1 MQWFSSSS
9 GPSSS
14 SATSSQPSLLA
25 EWNSY
30 AAARS
35 AEDDAGDGFGIDIE
49 AAVRSANDRVAGTFG
64 VTSLVPLAAVASWAV
79 SQIVSVRNV
88 MVLVDELIKTAKLL
102 ATPGKGILA
111 SDESTGTIGKRL
123 SSINLENVEAN
134 RQALR
139 ELLFTAPGVFEYLS
153 GVILFEETLYQKT
166 SDGTPFVDVL
176 VAGGAVPGIKVD
188 KGTVE
193 IAGTNGETTTQGHD
207 SLGARCAKYYAAAGA
222 RFAKWRAVLK
232 VGPGGEPSELAVKLN
247 ADGLARYALICQEN
261 GLVPIVEPEILTD
274 GAHDINACAAA
285 TERVLAALYKSLSD
299 HKVLLE
305 GTLLK
310 TNMSTRVAALRR
322 TVPPAVAGVVFLSG
336 GQSEEEATQNLNAM
350 NKLQVLKPW
359 TLSFSFG
366 RALQQSTLKK
376 WLGKEE
382 NVAAAQAAFLARCK
396 ANSEATV
403 GKYAGAGAADAAAS
417 ESLYVKGYKY

>member
-1 MQWFSSSS
+1 M
-9 GPSSS
+9 
-14 SATSSQPSLLA
+14 SAFVGKYT
-25 EWNSY
+25 
-30 AAARS
+30 
-35 AEDDAGDGFGIDIE
+35 
-49 AAVRSANDRVAGTFG
+49 
-64 VTSLVPLAAVASWAV
+64 
-79 SQIVSVRNV
+79 
-88 MVLVDELIKTAKLL
+88 DELIKTAKLL

-207 SLGARCAKYYAAAGA
+207 SLGARCAKYYAAGA

-310 TNMSTRVAALRR
+310 TNMVTPGSDSPKVGAEVIAEYTVAALRR